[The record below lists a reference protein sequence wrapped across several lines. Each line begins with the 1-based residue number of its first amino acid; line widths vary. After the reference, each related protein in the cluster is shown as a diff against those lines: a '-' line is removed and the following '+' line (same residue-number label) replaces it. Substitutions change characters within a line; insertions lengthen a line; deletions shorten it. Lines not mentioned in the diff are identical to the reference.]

1 VNDIISIKIIWTF
14 TVSNLFLNN
23 EANASIY
30 KQLTTFT
37 SFFSA

>member
-1 VNDIISIKIIWTF
+1 VNDIISIRFIWTL

-30 KQLTTFT
+30 K
-37 SFFSA
+37 